1 MYNSKIMQTT
11 LAGTYYCFHLER
23 SLVLTVLR
31 ADNGTSYLLVVAI
44 QTGKRDKTATER
56 LRTVEVF
63 ISVRFATATVGC
75 TALPSTPEKHR
86 MVPHVENRQHLKMT
100 YIKNKTKPSR
110 QNLVNWRAQTLVIP
124 CLSLTRLSFHK
135 THTRHFKCLILYIK
149 SLYPWR

>member
-31 ADNGTSYLLVVAI
+31 ADNGTSYLLAVAI
-44 QTGKRDKTATER
+44 QTGKREKTATER
-56 LRTVEVF
+56 LRTVEVS

-75 TALPSTPEKHR
+75 TALPSTPEEHR

-110 QNLVNWRAQTLVIP
+110 RNLVNWRAQT
-124 CLSLTRLSFHK
+124 
-135 THTRHFKCLILYIK
+135 
-149 SLYPWR
+149 